1 MKYILLS
8 FILFLFACG
17 SERTEEQ
24 QTVEQETVEAGPM
37 LVETPFG
44 NFVVHQTGY
53 IRKRSQ
59 VRTTSE
65 TKNFTFPEFK
75 EVGGAL
81 LSGLTGPLAG
91 GGIVGI
97 IASLGLMYI
106 RRKSEAEKSELT
118 NQRNELIAGAERSK
132 ADLSTVKVGD
142 DKTAWD
148 VLKAHLEA
156 EQSKKTKDAVR
167 EQTV

>member
-1 MKYILLS
+1 MKYILL
-8 FILFLFACG
+8 IPLVFLISCG
-17 SERTEEQ
+17 SERVEEQ

-37 LVETPFG
+37 LVETPIG

-53 IRKRSQ
+53 VRKRSQ

-75 EVGGAL
+75 EFGGAL

-91 GGIVGI
+91 GGVVGV
-97 IASLGLMYI
+97 IASFGYMFL
-106 RRKSEAEKSELT
+106 RRKNEAEKSELAT
-118 NQRNELIAGAERSK
+118 QRNELIAGVERSK
-132 ADLSTVKVGD
+132 STLSTIKVGESNAWEQL
-142 DKTAWD
+142 TAN
-148 VLKAHLEA
+148 LEA

-167 EQTV
+167 EQTA

>member
-37 LVETPFG
+37 MVETPFG

-53 IRKRSQ
+53 VRKRSQ
-59 VRTTSE
+59 YRTT
-65 TKNFTFPEFK
+65 KDVQNYTFPEAK
-75 EVGGAL
+75 EWGGAL

-91 GGIVGI
+91 GGIVGL
-97 IASLGLMYI
+97 IASLGYMFI
-106 RRKSEAEKSELT
+106 RRKNEAEKSELT

-132 ADLSTVKVGD
+132 ADLSSVKVD
-142 DKTAWD
+142 ENKTAWD
-148 VLKAHLEA
+148 LLKGHLEA

>member
-1 MKYILLS
+1 MKYILPILLC
-8 FILFLFACG
+8 FIAACG

-53 IRKRSQ
+53 VRKRSQ
-59 VRTTSE
+59 FRTT
-65 TKNFTFPEFK
+65 KDVQNYTFPEVK
-75 EVGGAL
+75 EWGGAM

-91 GGIVGI
+91 GGVVGL
-97 IASLGLMYI
+97 IASLGYMFI
-106 RRKSEAEKSELT
+106 RRKNEAEKLELT

-132 ADLSTVKVGD
+132 SDLSTVKID
-142 DKTAWD
+142 EDTTAWD
-148 VLKAHLEA
+148 ILKKHLEA